1 LTWNNGE
8 LELISKSTH
17 TYAKAH
23 GAGSTSS
30 RGHTSRKEH
39 IHGNLLAVQETG
51 HGRPVKYMAFTEAA
65 WEALWLRQLHQHRE
79 WEDTSAGEIQV
90 WLGLVA
96 GRPREVLGAGE
107 FIVMGDLIAPR
118 G

>member
-1 LTWNNGE
+1 MWTNGE
-8 LELISKSTH
+8 LELIAKSTN

-39 IHGNLLAVQETG
+39 IHGNLLVVQETG

-65 WEALWLRQLHQHRE
+65 WEALWLRQLHQASGVERHQCGGN
-79 WEDTSAGEIQV
+79 TSVARPGSGEATRGI
-90 WLGLVA
+90 
-96 GRPREVLGAGE
+96 GRR
-107 FIVMGDLIAPR
+107 
-118 G
+118 